1 MSVIVSEQSGMRLDS
16 TVTTTMFGINILTA
30 DVDVW
35 YKYSDSRRR
44 GDQVYTR
51 QNIYI
56 QVLTETWSEQQKNT
70 Q

>member
-30 DVDVW
+30 DVGVW

-51 QNIYI
+51 QNINI
-56 QVLTETWSEQQKNT
+56 QVLTET
-70 Q
+70 